1 MQNKWLRFALI
12 AVGVVLALCILLGAG
27 IFVLRWNSPR
37 AGRSV
42 GLFRRMFGLASGHG
56 AIGAIQTVDIQNQSI
71 TLQLGDGTSQTVLV
85 NKDTR
90 IEKSGK
96 RITLSDL
103 KADDRITVI
112 GSPGNQGQIMAKWIR
127 VFVNPPPAQR
137 QGTPTPI

>member
-1 MQNKWLRFALI
+1 MQNKWLRIALI
-12 AVGVVLALCILLGAG
+12 AVGAVLALCILLGAG
-27 IFVLRWNSPR
+27 IFVVRWNSPR
-37 AGRSV
+37 AGRPV
-42 GLFRRMFGLASGHG
+42 GLFRRIFGLNNGHG
-56 AIGAIQTVDIQNQSI
+56 AVGAIQTIDLQTQTI

-103 KADDRITVI
+103 KMGDRITVI
-112 GSPGNQGQIMAKWIR
+112 GSPDKQGQITARWIR
-127 VFVNPPPAQR
+127 VFTSPPPALG